1 MKKVMTIHNMNCGH
15 CKAKVENALNDIPGV
30 IAKVDL
36 GKKEAMVT
44 LSADV
49 SDELLMKTVRD
60 IGYDPISIREK
71 KGLFG

>member
-1 MKKVMTIHNMNCGH
+1 MKKVMTINNMNCGH

-36 GKKEAMVT
+36 DKKEAVIT

-49 SDELLMKTVRD
+49 SDELLMKTLRHIGQVPVAVRD
-60 IGYDPISIREK
+60 K